1 MKPKTKGDK
10 MNENQAINLLWPFR
24 NEILR
29 DIYDDIDDDQYEA
42 ILTLRPGFEYPSWDF
57 RFVSDLWNS

>member
-1 MKPKTKGDK
+1 

-24 NEILR
+24 NEKLK

-42 ILTLRPGFEYPSWDF
+42 ILTLRPGFEYPVWDY